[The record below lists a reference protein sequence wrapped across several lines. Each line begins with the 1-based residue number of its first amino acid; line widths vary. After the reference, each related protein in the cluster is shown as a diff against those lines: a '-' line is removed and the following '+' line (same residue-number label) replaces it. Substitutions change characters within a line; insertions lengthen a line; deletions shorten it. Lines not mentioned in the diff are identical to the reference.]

1 MKTPAG
7 EQPALPSETT
17 AENEKNVKSKAKPA
31 KEKKPKGKAAKEEA
45 VELPML
51 VEIGYT
57 FSGILLVFVA
67 LAVAVVSLISG
78 ASLIEI
84 FLRTLISV
92 VVLGCVLWLFTWQ
105 FTTGVLQGAMLSLEE
120 EEKQKAQKAI
130 DHEAAAAAELA
141 EAAQNGMDT
150 DLVREI

>member
-1 MKTPAG
+1 MGAACSSISPDMVLAG
-7 EQPALPSETT
+7 L
-17 AENEKNVKSKAKPA
+17 
-31 KEKKPKGKAAKEEA
+31 
-45 VELPML
+45 
-51 VEIGYT
+51 
-57 FSGILLVFVA
+57 
-67 LAVAVVSLISG
+67 AVVSLISG